1 MKWIKTILCCI
12 ILMVSCKKPDNI
24 QPPFS
29 KDIFSTSESVVMN
42 GSDISFKLNK
52 KGTYIIK
59 LIDKNTEQIITKEK
73 ITGKI
78 GINTFKIYTKAIP
91 VKYLYLV
98 LCDEIN
104 NQINKTTIIIN

>member
-1 MKWIKTILCCI
+1 MKLIKTILYCI
-12 ILMVSCKKPDNI
+12 IFMISCKKSDDI
-24 QPPFS
+24 QPLIS
-29 KDIFSTSESVVMN
+29 KDIFNTSESIVMN

-52 KGTYIIK
+52 EGTYIIK
-59 LIDKNTEQIITKEK
+59 LLDKNTEQVITKEK